1 MKLFVFVDYLEMSY
15 LSRNYRDVF
24 ITRNGLSVIH
34 KYFYSVSCFWAFLLE
49 VGSAFDGR
57 SKYFHSTFW
66 SINFN
71 SVFMK
76 LRTACFKQYF
86 YLAICWYFNY
96 VICCRVTYLYFV
108 NILFTY
114 LNSRSCG
121 IDWTEINWL
130 ADGNKDKASHY
141 QYTYYLY
148 YSQYVMRR

>member
-1 MKLFVFVDYLEMSY
+1 MACLLFTSI
-15 LSRNYRDVF
+15 F
-24 ITRNGLSVIH
+24 IT
-34 KYFYSVSCFWAFLLE
+34 VSCFWAFLLE
-49 VGSAFDGR
+49 VGSVFDGR

-148 YSQYVMRR
+148 YNQYVMRR